1 MFTTIKYLTKKF
13 IPSEP
18 LADKGLNVKE
28 TRDFEEEDFYFEIT
42 SDLDFDD
49 ESFNDETTTKS
60 ENDAKDSVHNNIVY
74 ENNKNTKEILYST
87 TSPQLTNQLKNYQ
100 SIKS

>member
-18 LADKGLNVKE
+18 LADKRLNVNE

-42 SDLDFDD
+42 SDLDFD
-49 ESFNDETTTKS
+49 
-60 ENDAKDSVHNNIVY
+60 AVLLWY
-74 ENNKNTKEILYST
+74 
-87 TSPQLTNQLKNYQ
+87 
-100 SIKS
+100 

>member
-18 LADKGLNVKE
+18 LADKGLNVNE

-49 ESFNDETTTKS
+49 EGFNDETTTKS

-74 ENNKNTKEILYST
+74 KNNNNIKKILYST
-87 TSPQLTNQLKNYQ
+87 TSPQLTNQLKNY
-100 SIKS
+100 